1 MPRPESLESHLRKHG
16 PCRVRDLVAA
26 GFLPR
31 DIRALQLEGRIER
44 LARGIYQASGTSL
57 PEHPGYAELFLR
69 SPKAV
74 LCLLSALRFHGIT
87 TQLPHEVW
95 VALEKNS
102 RSPRL
107 DYPPLRIVRF
117 SGEAFSQ
124 GIETHAKGGSSIRV
138 YSVAKTVADMF
149 KMRNTVGLDAAM
161 ESLREALATRKA
173 TRADIVKMAA
183 VCRME
188 KVMRPYLEMEAGP

>member
-1 MPRPESLESHLRKHG
+1 MARPESLESYLRRHG

-26 GFLPR
+26 GYQPR
-31 DIRALQLEGRIER
+31 DIRALHLSGRIDR
-44 LARGIYQASGTSL
+44 LARGIYQVSGTT
-57 PEHPGYAELFLR
+57 PENPGYAELFLR

-87 TQLPHEVW
+87 SQLPHEVW
-95 VALEKNS
+95 IALEKNS
-102 RSPRL
+102 RSPSL

-117 SGEAFSQ
+117 SGEAFTQ
-124 GIETHAKGGSSIRV
+124 GIETHSSGGIAIRV

-161 ESLREALATRKA
+161 ETLREALASRKA
-173 TRADIVKMAA
+173 NRADIVKMAA

-188 KVMRPYLEMEAGP
+188 NVMRPYLEMEAGP